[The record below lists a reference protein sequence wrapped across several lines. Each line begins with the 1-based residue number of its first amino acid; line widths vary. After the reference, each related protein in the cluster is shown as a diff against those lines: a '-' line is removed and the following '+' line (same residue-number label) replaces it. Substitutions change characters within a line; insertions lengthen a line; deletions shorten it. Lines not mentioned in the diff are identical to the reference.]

1 MDDMSCKMQ
10 AYQTKLQLLYENPE
24 NITAALERSGQL
36 LDTEQ
41 LIDLESR
48 RLLQMV
54 LVPVK
59 ECPISSDY
67 SKSRR
72 SILRTCRK
80 SMKPSASRRRR
91 MSYSWPRLNRPFTQ
105 NLSTRAPRC
114 RRETHNNEAKEQKL
128 QACLT
133 TLKGTLQPKSNRW
146 PPSKVKW

>member
-1 MDDMSCKMQ
+1 MEPPPGPASFSTRPWPAMCPSACHVSDKITLQSVLVETQDKALRRISELREHCTLEQQAKAHLEEALGVEMDDMSCKMQ

-72 SILRTCRK
+72 CILRR
-80 SMKPSASRRRR
+80 
-91 MSYSWPRLNRPFTQ
+91 
-105 NLSTRAPRC
+105 
-114 RRETHNNEAKEQKL
+114 
-128 QACLT
+128 
-133 TLKGTLQPKSNRW
+133 
-146 PPSKVKW
+146 